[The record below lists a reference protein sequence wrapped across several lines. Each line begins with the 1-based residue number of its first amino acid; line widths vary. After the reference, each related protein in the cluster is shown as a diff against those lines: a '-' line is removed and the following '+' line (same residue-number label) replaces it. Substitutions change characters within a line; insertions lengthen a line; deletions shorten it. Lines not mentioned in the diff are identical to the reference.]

1 MTKKIV
7 LLLLLL
13 PLGYMVTAQQKGF
26 KVSPNGLQYKFY
38 KDKEGPNLKEGDIV
52 KLNFAMKT
60 EKDSLL
66 RSTFGD
72 ANPVEMPL
80 QKGAFKGSL
89 EEGLS
94 MMSPGDSAIF
104 LVNADSLFAKMFN
117 APLPPFIRKGSY
129 ISFLIKVISKMTAEE
144 KKAEDAKT
152 AAESVGKEDKLIV
165 DYMAKN
171 NLKGI
176 KTPSGMYYVQTK
188 AGNGVKAEKGKT
200 VSVHYTGTLLNG
212 TKFDSSVD
220 RGQPFEFGLGA
231 GQVIAGWDEGLAL
244 MSIGEKGILLIPS
257 RLGYGPRGAGGS
269 IPPNATLVFEVELL
283 GVK

>member
-26 KVSPNGLQYKFY
+26 KVSPSGLQYKFY
-38 KDKEGPNLKEGDIV
+38 KNKEGANLKEGDIV
-52 KLNFAMKT
+52 KLNFAMTT

-80 QKGAFKGSL
+80 QKGAFKASL
-89 EEGLS
+89 EEGLL
-94 MMSPGDSAIF
+94 MMSPGDSAMF
-104 LVNADSLFAKMFN
+104 LINADSLFAKMFN
-117 APLPPFIRKGSY
+117 AQLPPFIRKGSY
-129 ISFLIKVISKMTAEE
+129 IGFLIKIISKMTAEE

-152 AAESVGKEDKLIV
+152 AAESVGKEDKLIL

-176 KTPSGMYYVQTK
+176 KTASGMYYVQTK

-220 RGQPFEFGLGA
+220 RGQPFDFGLGA

-244 MSIGEKGILLIPS
+244 MSVGEKGILLIPS

-269 IPPNATLVFEVELL
+269 IPPNSTLVFDVELL